1 MGNKY
6 PLWLFRALPS
16 LNSLLFGGIVSN
28 LSSCPHWNFSMKN
41 SSMWEIKW
49 WSRAFGNKDLL
60 NSKLQLNNVSI
71 TSIHLV
77 WRFVYSTRKA
87 SMMHPINTW
96 QLSSTSMYND
106 VIPWNGESL
115 RAFSFLHCI
124 LFTLLF
130 FPNYMRYRYRY
141 ITETASRFVWSL
153 SLIKP
158 NYICICIHLDCMSDE
173 NENFNLRLFKW
184 QARNSSTDDTDNPYY
199 YIVKSNVQTTKLF
212 VQLKSFLNRE
222 NPIIRG

>member
-1 MGNKY
+1 MENKY

-28 LSSCPHWNFSMKN
+28 LPSCPHWNFSMKN

-60 NSKLQLNNVSI
+60 NLKLQLNNVSI

-77 WRFVYSTRKA
+77 WRFVYSTRTA

-106 VIPWNGESL
+106 VIPWNC
-115 RAFSFLHCI
+115 AFFAMYFIYIAFFSKLHAI
-124 LFTLLF
+124 
-130 FPNYMRYRYRY
+130 P
-141 ITETASRFVWSL
+141 I
-153 SLIKP
+153 P
-158 NYICICIHLDCMSDE
+158 IH
-173 NENFNLRLFKW
+173 N
-184 QARNSSTDDTDNPYY
+184 RNSIEVCVI
-199 YIVKSNVQTTKLF
+199 IVIDKTKLYLYTSRLHVRWKRKF
-212 VQLKSFLNRE
+212 QLE
-222 NPIIRG
+222 TI

>member
-1 MGNKY
+1 MENKY

-16 LNSLLFGGIVSN
+16 LNSLLFSGIVSN

-106 VIPWNGESL
+106 VIPWNGESI
-115 RAFSFLHCI
+115 RASFFCTVFYLHC
-124 LFTLLF
+124 F
-130 FPNYMRYRYRY
+130 FFKLHAIP
-141 ITETASRFVWSL
+141 I
-153 SLIKP
+153 P
-158 NYICICIHLDCMSDE
+158 IH
-173 NENFNLRLFKW
+173 N
-184 QARNSSTDDTDNPYY
+184 RNSIEVCVI
-199 YIVKSNVQTTKLF
+199 IVIDKTKLYLYTSRLHVRWKRKF
-212 VQLKSFLNRE
+212 QLE
-222 NPIIRG
+222 TI